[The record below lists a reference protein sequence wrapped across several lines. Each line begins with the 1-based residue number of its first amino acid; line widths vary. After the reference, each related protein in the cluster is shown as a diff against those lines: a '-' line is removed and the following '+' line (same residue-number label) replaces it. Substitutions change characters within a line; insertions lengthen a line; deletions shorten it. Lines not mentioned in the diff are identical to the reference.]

1 MSASVTVSVGIC
13 SYRVSDSEKFDE
25 PRGEITAYLPRLVE
39 VGVFSEVRARLES
52 VASCSCG
59 GEEEDPPEKS
69 ARKEEDQAMP
79 LYMTQ
84 FAYTPEAWAALTD
97 NPEDRSVAVRELL
110 ETYGGRLIGWYLSFG
125 EYDGLLIYEA
135 PDDATAGALVLAA
148 ARHGHLRATKT
159 TPLFTSEESMVMMR
173 RAGATAF
180 RAPR

>member
-1 MSASVTVSVGIC
+1 MF

-69 ARKEEDQAMP
+69 ARKEEDQAM
-79 LYMTQ
+79 
-84 FAYTPEAWAALTD
+84 
-97 NPEDRSVAVRELL
+97 
-110 ETYGGRLIGWYLSFG
+110 
-125 EYDGLLIYEA
+125 LIYEA

-173 RAGATAF
+173 RAGATT
-180 RAPR
+180 